1 MEGFDYQLNPL
12 TAGTMNY
19 GTAYSPASQFSLG
32 TNMFTGENNL
42 GNVAPAVTGAAGGP
56 GIMGQLASVQGLQ
69 LGTQVLGGLGNL
81 YLGMKNYGLMK
92 DQLKQSQSQFE
103 KNFGA
108 QRQTLNTQL
117 EDRQRARVA
126 ANPGAHQSV
135 GDYMDQNRIR

>member
-1 MEGFDYQLNPL
+1 PAAANTVNNSGF
-12 TAGTMNY
+12 MN
-19 GTAYSPASQFSLG
+19 
-32 TNMFTGENNL
+32 
-42 GNVAPAVTGAAGGP
+42 
-56 GIMGQLASVQGLQ
+56 QLASMEGLQ

-92 DQLKQSQSQFE
+92 DQLRQSQRQFE

-126 ANPGAHQSV
+126 ANPGAYQSV
-135 GDYMDQNRIR
+135 GSYMDQNRIR